1 MQFLMNN
8 QTFSKNIK
16 QLLKKHQT
24 LINRKNKPVKYSNGL
39 FQRYQFPVLTGQ
51 HTPVFWRYD
60 LNYKTNPFLMERIGI
75 NSAFNPGAIEL
86 DGKILLIA
94 RVEGVD
100 RKSFFAVAESTSGV
114 DRFQFWDYPIQLP
127 ETGDPLLGLVRRNGA
142 VSLLV

>member
-1 MQFLMNN
+1 MNN

>member
-1 MQFLMNN
+1 
-8 QTFSKNIK
+8 
-16 QLLKKHQT
+16 
-24 LINRKNKPVKYSNGL
+24 
-39 FQRYQFPVLTGQ
+39 
-51 HTPVFWRYD
+51 
-60 LNYKTNPFLMERIGI
+60 MERIGI

>member
-1 MQFLMNN
+1 MDKRMFGR
-8 QTFSKNIK
+8 KVK
-16 QLLKKHQT
+16 QLLKDHRT
-24 LINRKNKPVKYSNGL
+24 LIDRKNQQVQYGDGL
-39 FQRYQFPVLTGQ
+39 LQRYQNPVLTGQ

-75 NSAFNPGAIEL
+75 NSAFNPGAIKL